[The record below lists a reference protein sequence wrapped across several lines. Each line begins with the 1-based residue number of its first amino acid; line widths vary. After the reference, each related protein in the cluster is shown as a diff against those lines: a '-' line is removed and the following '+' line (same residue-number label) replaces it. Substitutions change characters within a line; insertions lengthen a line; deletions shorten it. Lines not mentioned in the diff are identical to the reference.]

1 MKKIVSQLSAAMLVG
16 ALVFTTSCK
25 KEVVVTADKSS
36 AAIGEVINF
45 TCLEADSKLKGTF
58 VTWDF
63 GDGGSTTNQSNA
75 AEIYNNNNRIKVG
88 KSFNAAGTY
97 TVTAIFNKSKR
108 PTKKNAKTT
117 FGSVDV
123 TINSVT
129 PSFVANDASGTAVTA
144 VMDNQVVTFK
154 NTTDEG
160 TVAQSTF
167 NYTWYDNEVAVSTAK
182 HLVWNATPGKHT
194 IKLRLVQGNTTTYS
208 TTTDITVA
216 GRTMTNSEMQA
227 MIGGKWT
234 VSISGS
240 GSGTSYSAACAGTAF
255 SPVVSNKVKTTYLDN
270 SGNATWSISAETN
283 TDGNLNNGSGLNVVV
298 VNPTTVNVSGL
309 SWNGDGN
316 VNGLYTTTVSGSS
329 MTLTRTEKGG
339 ATTCTFT
346 DTFTITLSR

>member
-16 ALVFTTSCK
+16 AMVFTTSCK
-25 KEVVVTADKSS
+25 KEVVVTADKST

-45 TCLEADSKLKGTF
+45 SCLEADSKIKGTF

-63 GDGGSTTNQSNA
+63 GDGGTTTNQSNA
-75 AEIYNNNNRIKVG
+75 AEIYNNNNRVKVG

-123 TINSVT
+123 TVNSVT
-129 PSFVANDASGTAVTA
+129 PSFTVNDASGTAATTA
-144 VMDNQVVTFK
+144 MDNQVIYLK

-160 TVAQSTF
+160 TVSQSSF
-167 NYTWYDNEVAVSTAK
+167 NYTWYINDNAVSSSK
-182 HLVWNATPGKHT
+182 NYNFNATPGKHS
-194 IKLRLVQGNTTTYS
+194 IKLRLIQGNTTTYS
-208 TTTDITVA
+208 TVADLTVA
-216 GRTMTNSEMQA
+216 GRTLTNNEMQA
-227 MIGGKWT
+227 QIGGKWN

-240 GSGTSYSAACAGTAF
+240 GSGTDYSATCAGVAF

-270 SGNATWSISAETN
+270 GGTASWSISSETN
-283 TDGNLNNGSGLNVVV
+283 TDGNLNNATGLNVYV

-309 SWNGDGN
+309 SWNGSGS

-339 ATTCTFT
+339 ATTCTYT
-346 DTFTITLSR
+346 DTFTITLTR